1 MANWT
6 QVKKVP
12 ELEGITCDVE
22 REGDSIKVITLTDKA
37 GGVLRIKP
45 GENYVNCL
53 HVFEPAKPK
62 MVKRWRLT
70 WAATDR
76 TSSDFDG
83 FKDFEAEYLAQ
94 RARADLPEGLS
105 GTVAEVEIPDPESAP

>member
-22 REGDSIKVITLTDKA
+22 REGDSIKVITLTDKS
-37 GGVLRIKP
+37 GGVVRIKS
-45 GENYVNCL
+45 GESYCGSL

-70 WAATDR
+70 WAAPD
-76 TSSDFDG
+76 SADFTG
-83 FKDFEAEYLAQ
+83 HKDFEAEYLAQ